1 MFDYRIDIK
10 IYGDYMKMKKARWQ
24 RAQLKDSNLIIPQ
37 KENLM
42 NGR

>member
-1 MFDYRIDIK
+1 
-10 IYGDYMKMKKARWQ
+10 MKKKPTAMGFVERF
-24 RAQLKDSNLIIPQ
+24 SNLIIPQ